1 MLRWLV
7 GIVLVVGIA
16 AGIFVGA
23 LNPDPVTLDLVAVR
37 WSVSL
42 GTVVVAGFA
51 VGLVI
56 GIALTAISGLFRARG
71 PRAPASGK
79 APAKRLDD
87 G

>member
-7 GIVLVVGIA
+7 GIVLVVGVA

-23 LNPDPVTLDLVAVR
+23 LNPEPVTLDLVALR
-37 WSVSL
+37 WSASL

-51 VGLVI
+51 VGLVS
-56 GIALTAISGLFRARG
+56 GIALIAVSRLFRARG
-71 PRAPASGK
+71 PRSAASAS